1 MSPLGIF
8 AFLLLL
14 GPLIF
19 IHEFGH
25 FIVAK
30 LFGIRVQVFSL
41 GFGPRM
47 VGWKRGH
54 TDYRISAIPLGGY
67 VKMMGENPDEELSG
81 SGEEFLSR
89 SKPVR
94 FTVLVMGAVMNL
106 LLAVF
111 IYWGMFISGIEEPA
125 FRRDPAVVGS
135 VREASPAAEAGIRP
149 GDIIVAMGDAEVPDW
164 DEYISQVRLNP
175 NTDMDVRV
183 LRDGEELVFPV
194 RIGIPPHGDPMERY
208 RMGYLGIGENIP
220 IVFVLVEEGSPAER
234 AGLQPDDLVLSIDG
248 ERLYGGARD
257 NALTIKERI
266 GASVGRPVELV
277 MLRDKTPVAI
287 TVVPADKDG
296 EGWIGVGLGWEQE
309 LIEYGVGPALL
320 ASLKRCRRET
330 GLLFTSLRKLLTLKL
345 SLRSMSGPIDIY
357 KFSEQAAR
365 AGAQVYLG
373 LMAFISL
380 NLGIFNLLPIP
391 VLDGG
396 HVFVLL
402 IEGILRRDLTMQVK
416 ERIMV
421 VGFIFLVTL
430 MGVVISFDIMK
441 HFEQ

>member
-1 MSPLGIF
+1 MSLLGLF

-30 LFGIRVQVFSL
+30 LFGIRVLVFSL
-41 GFGPRM
+41 GFGPRL

-67 VKMMGENPDEELSG
+67 VKMLGENPDEELSG

-94 FTVLVMGAVMNL
+94 FAVLVMGAVMNL

-135 VREASPAAEAGIRP
+135 VQEASPAAEAGIRP
-149 GDIIVAMGDAEVPDW
+149 GDVILAMGDREVPDW
-164 DEYISQVRLNP
+164 DEYITQVRLNP
-175 NTDMDVRV
+175 NTDMDVRL

-194 RIGIPPHGDPMERY
+194 RIGIPPHDDPMERY

-220 IVFVLVEEGSPAER
+220 IVFRLIEEGSPAER
-234 AGLQPDDLVLSIDG
+234 AGLQPDDLVLSIEG
-248 ERLYGGARD
+248 ERLYGGWQD
-257 NALTIKERI
+257 NALAIKERI
-266 GASVGRPVELV
+266 GASVDTPLEFL
-277 MLRDKTPVAI
+277 LQRDGTPVAI
-287 TVVPADKDG
+287 TVIPADRDG
-296 EGWIGVGLGWEQE
+296 EGWIGVALDLDRE
-309 LIEYGVGPALL
+309 LIRYDLGSALL

-330 GLLFTSLRKLLTLKL
+330 GLLFTSLRKLLTWKL

-430 MGVVISFDIMK
+430 MGLVISFDIMK

>member
-1 MSPLGIF
+1 MTPLGIF

-30 LFGIRVQVFSL
+30 LFGIRVLVFSL

-125 FRRDPAVVGS
+125 FRRDLAVVGS
-135 VREASPAAEAGIRP
+135 VQEASPAAEAGIRA
-149 GDIIVAMGDAEVPDW
+149 GDVILAMGDEEVPDW
-164 DEYISQVRLNP
+164 DEYITQVRLNP
-175 NTDMDVRV
+175 NTDMDVRL

-194 RIGIPPHGDPMERY
+194 RIGIPPHDDPMARY
-208 RMGYLGIGENIP
+208 RMGYLGIGESIP
-220 IVFVLVEEGSPAER
+220 IVFRLIVEGSPAER
-234 AGLQPDDLVLSIDG
+234 AGLQPDDLVLSIEG
-248 ERLYGGARD
+248 ERLYGGWQD
-257 NALTIKERI
+257 NALAIKERI
-266 GASVGRPVELV
+266 GASVDTPLEFL
-277 MLRDKTPVAI
+277 LQRDGTPVAI
-287 TVVPADKDG
+287 TVIPAEKDG
-296 EGWIGVGLGWEQE
+296 EGWIGVALGWEQE
-309 LIEYGVGPALL
+309 LIDYDVGSALL

-330 GLLFTSLRKLLTLKL
+330 GLLFTSLRKLLTWKL

>member
-1 MSPLGIF
+1 VSLLGLF
-8 AFLLLL
+8 AFLMLL

-25 FIVAK
+25 FFVAK
-30 LFGIRVQVFSL
+30 LFGVRVLVFSL
-41 GFGPRM
+41 GFGPRI

-67 VKMMGENPDEELSG
+67 VKMLGENPDEELSG

-94 FTVLVMGAVMNL
+94 LAILVMGAVMNL

-135 VREASPAAEAGIRP
+135 VQEASPAAESGIRP
-149 GDIIVAMGDAEVPDW
+149 GDVIVAMGDEDVPDW
-164 DEYISQVRLNP
+164 DAYVTQVRLNP
-175 NTDMDVRV
+175 NTDMDVRL

-194 RIGIPPHGDPMERY
+194 RIGIPPHDDPMVRY

-220 IVFVLVEEGSPAER
+220 IVFRVIEEGSPAER
-234 AGLQPDDLVLSIDG
+234 AGLQADDLVLAIEG
-248 ERLYGGARD
+248 ERLYGGLQQ
-257 NALTIKERI
+257 NALAIKDDI
-266 GASVGRPVELV
+266 AASVDAPLELLVE
-277 MLRDKTPVAI
+277 RDGTPIPI
-287 TVVPADKDG
+287 TVIPAEKDG
-296 EGWIGVGLGWEQE
+296 AGWVGVTLSWEEE
-309 LIEYGVGPALL
+309 LIRYGPGTALL
-320 ASLKRCRRET
+320 ASLKRCRHET
-330 GLLFTSLRKLLTLKL
+330 GLLFTSLRKLLTWKL

-357 KFSEQAAR
+357 KFSERAAR
-365 AGAQVYLG
+365 AGPQVYLA

-421 VGFIFLVTL
+421 AGFIFLVTL
-430 MGVVISFDIMK
+430 MGLVISFDIMK

>member
-1 MSPLGIF
+1 MTLLGIF

-30 LFGIRVQVFSL
+30 LFGVRVLVFSL

-94 FTVLVMGAVMNL
+94 FTILVMGAVMNL

-125 FRRDPAVVGS
+125 FRRHEAVVGS
-135 VREASPAAEAGIRP
+135 VQEASPAAEAGIRP
-149 GDIIVAMGDAEVPDW
+149 GDIIVAMGDAQVPDW
-164 DEYISQVRLNP
+164 DEYITQVRLNP
-175 NTDMDVRV
+175 NTDMDVRL
-183 LRDGEELVFPV
+183 LRAGEELVFPV
-194 RIGIPPHGDPMERY
+194 RIGIPPHDDPLERY

-220 IVFVLVEEGSPAER
+220 VMIRSVEEGSPAES
-234 AGLQPDDLVLSIDG
+234 AGLQPEDLVVGIGG
-248 ERLYGGARD
+248 ERLYGGWRANAEAIMESIKASAGAPLELLVDRD
-257 NALTIKERI
+257 
-266 GASVGRPVELV
+266 G
-277 MLRDKTPVAI
+277 TPVHL
-287 TVVPADKDG
+287 TVSPAEKEDG
-296 EGWIGVGLGWEQE
+296 AWIGVVLTLERQ
-309 LIEYGVGPALL
+309 LIRYDPGNALL
-320 ASLKRCRRET
+320 ASLQRCRRET
-330 GLLFTSLRKLLTLKL
+330 GLLFTSLRKLVTFKL
-345 SLRSMSGPIDIY
+345 SFRSMSGPIDIY

>member
-1 MSPLGIF
+1 
-8 AFLLLL
+8 
-14 GPLIF
+14 
-19 IHEFGH
+19 
-25 FIVAK
+25 
-30 LFGIRVQVFSL
+30 
-41 GFGPRM
+41 M

-67 VKMMGENPDEELSG
+67 VKMLGENPDEELSG

-94 FTVLVMGAVMNL
+94 FAVLVMGAVMNL

-125 FRRDPAVVGS
+125 FRRHQAVVGS
-135 VREASPAAEAGIRP
+135 VQEGSPAAEAGIRP
-149 GDIIVAMGDAEVPDW
+149 GDVIVAMDDEEVPDW
-164 DEYISQVRLNP
+164 DEYITQVRLNP
-175 NTDMDVRV
+175 NTDMDVRL
-183 LRDGEELVFPV
+183 LRDGKELVFPV
-194 RIGIPPHGDPMERY
+194 RIGIPPHDDPMGRY

-220 IVFVLVEEGSPAER
+220 IVFRSIVEGSPAER
-234 AGLQPDDLVLSIDG
+234 AGLQPDDLVLSIEG
-248 ERLYGGARD
+248 ERLYGGVRD
-257 NALTIKERI
+257 NALAIKERI
-266 GASVGRPVELV
+266 GASVNTPLELL
-277 MLRDKTPVAI
+277 MERDGTPVAI
-287 TVVPADKDG
+287 TVIPAERDG
-296 EGWIGVGLGWEQE
+296 EGWIGVALGWEEE
-309 LIEYGVGPALL
+309 LIRYDVGSALL
-320 ASLKRCRRET
+320 ASLRRCRRET
-330 GLLFTSLRKLLTLKL
+330 GLLFTSLRKLLTWKL

-380 NLGIFNLLPIP
+380 NLGVFNLLPIP

-402 IEGILRRDLTMQVK
+402 IEGILRRDLTMKVK

-430 MGVVISFDIMK
+430 MGLVISFDIMK

>member
-1 MSPLGIF
+1 MSLLGLF

-30 LFGIRVQVFSL
+30 LFGIRVLVFSL

-47 VGWKRGH
+47 VGWKQGH

-67 VKMMGENPDEELSG
+67 VKMLGENPDEELSG

-94 FTVLVMGAVMNL
+94 FAVLVMGAVMNL

-125 FRRDPAVVGS
+125 FRRHPAVVGS
-135 VREASPAAEAGIRP
+135 VQEGSPAAEVGIRP
-149 GDIIVAMGDAEVPDW
+149 GDVIVAMGDEEVPDW
-164 DEYISQVRLNP
+164 DEYITQVRLNP
-175 NTDMDVRV
+175 NTDMDVRL

-194 RIGIPPHGDPMERY
+194 RIGIPPHDDPMERY

-220 IVFVLVEEGSPAER
+220 IVFRLIVEGSPAER
-234 AGLQPDDLVLSIDG
+234 AGLQPDDLVLSIEG
-248 ERLYGGARD
+248 ERLYGGIRD
-257 NALTIKERI
+257 NALAIKERI
-266 GASVGRPVELV
+266 GASVGTPLEFL
-277 MLRDKTPVAI
+277 MERDGTPVAI
-287 TVVPADKDG
+287 TVIPADRDG
-296 EGWIGVGLGWEQE
+296 EGWIGVELGWEEE
-309 LIEYGVGPALL
+309 LIRYDPGSALL

-330 GLLFTSLRKLLTLKL
+330 GLLFTSLRKLLTWKL